1 MVAPPSTR
9 VKSVAHKRQHNFKRD
24 NNLFKVV
31 YLIFYNFKIIS
42 FAPFPYN
49 GINVL
54 KRIRRNLR
62 LADISWFQK
71 YHCVCVCV
79 CVCV

>member
-9 VKSVAHKRQHNFKRD
+9 VKSVAHKGHHNFKRD
-24 NNLFKVV
+24 NNPLKVV
-31 YLIFYNFKIIS
+31 YPMFYILKIIN

-54 KRIRRNLR
+54 KRIKRNLR
-62 LADISWFQK
+62 LADISWLQ
-71 YHCVCVCV
+71 
-79 CVCV
+79 